1 MISSLITSCRKR
13 VVGPPPNLQIKGNQV
28 LEIAT
33 LANLRSMP
41 WLLKENYFEA
51 KQIIFAKVKYTLV
64 ESKSEEGR
72 KGYGHT
78 QDTQV

>member
-1 MISSLITSCRKR
+1 MVTE
-13 VVGPPPNLQIKGNQV
+13 G
-28 LEIAT
+28 
-33 LANLRSMP
+33 
-41 WLLKENYFEA
+41 NYFEA
-51 KQIIFAKVKYTLV
+51 KQLIFAKVKYTLL